1 MRVQEDIENRT
12 INLAISTTRLTWRA
26 LVSGYRA
33 YKQQKAKLEIT
44 EKEIQEKRANPSGKQ
59 TVKELIRKDQGV
71 TSIPIGDTGIRDFE
85 HIARKYGIDYAITKD
100 KSETPARYL
109 CFFKSRDS
117 DAMDAAFRE
126 YTARMLDREKT
137 PSMLKKLHRMVE
149 LAKAIPGKVR
159 HKEQEHSL

>member
-44 EKEIQEKRANPSGKQ
+44 EKEMQEKRANPSGKQ

-85 HIARKYGIDYAITKD
+85 RIARKYGIDYAITKD
-100 KSETPARYL
+100 KSET
-109 CFFKSRDS
+109 
-117 DAMDAAFRE
+117 
-126 YTARMLDREKT
+126 
-137 PSMLKKLHRMVE
+137 
-149 LAKAIPGKVR
+149 
-159 HKEQEHSL
+159 